1 MRQEGQVAMRQS
13 LPFRSQACG
22 TREPRHLESA
32 RRLGGLVLVTA
43 FAWLGPV
50 PAAQAQKQGALQV
63 SARVVSVQPSLLALK
78 QAFEPASRP
87 EETSLAQI
95 TRTVVPS
102 DDPIRKGRRPRAI
115 VTIAFVRN

>member
-1 MRQEGQVAMRQS
+1 MCQS
-13 LPFRSQACG
+13 LPFRSPGWG
-22 TREPRHLESA
+22 TGEPRHSGPA
-32 RRLGGLVLVTA
+32 GRLGALALVIA
-43 FAWLGPV
+43 FTGLGPI

-78 QAFEPASRP
+78 QALDPASRP
-87 EETSLAQI
+87 EETPLVQI

>member
-1 MRQEGQVAMRQS
+1 MCQS
-13 LPFRSQACG
+13 LPSRLRDAPLPG
-22 TREPRHLESA
+22 PRAPTSPCW
-32 RRLGGLVLVTA
+32 LGGVVLVTA
-43 FAWLGPV
+43 LTLLGPI

-78 QAFEPASRP
+78 QALDSASRP